1 MKKVEINKN
10 ICFINT
16 NKEWGGGEKWHFEAA
31 CFFLENNWNVFA
43 ITHQQSE
50 LYQRLLKTKVQLHPV
65 KITKLSFMN
74 PLTIKR
80 LSRYF
85 RENDIRA
92 VVLNLPSDAKAAG
105 FAAKKADVQHI
116 IYRRGMALPV
126 KNSIENRYLF
136 KNVLTKVIANSEEI
150 KRTILLKNK
159 NLIPEGK
166 IEIIYNGIDTE
177 SILYKQKRLE
187 NKLVIGSAGRF
198 VKQKGQKF
206 LIDLAAILKQKNF
219 AFEIRLAGTGKEE
232 QNVKNYARFK
242 KVDDCV
248 LFLGFVA
255 RMEEF
260 FNSID
265 IFILPSLHEG
275 SSNVLLEAM
284 AYLKPVICF
293 NLSSMPEMVEH
304 NRNGFLI
311 PFPDVHLMAQKIIE
325 LNNHRELIAKMGQE
339 SRAIIESKFNKKKNF
354 GLLIKDLLKE

>member
-1 MKKVEINKN
+1 MNKN

-16 NKEWGGGEKWHFEAA
+16 NKAWGGGEKWHFEAA
-31 CFFLENNWNVFA
+31 CFFLENNWNVFV
-43 ITHQQSE
+43 ITHKQSE
-50 LYQRLLKTKVQLHPV
+50 LYNRLLKTEAKLNPL
-65 KITKLSFMN
+65 KITKLSFLN

-85 RENDIRA
+85 RENHLHA

-105 FAAKKADVQHI
+105 IAAKKAGVQHI

-159 NLIPEGK
+159 NLIPEEK

-177 SILYKQKRLE
+177 SIVRKPRKPD

-198 VKQKGQKF
+198 VEQKGQRF
-206 LIDLAAILKQKNF
+206 LIDLAVILKQKNLP
-219 AFEIRLAGTGKEE
+219 FEIRIAGTGKEE
-232 QNVKNYARFK
+232 QKVKNYARVK

-248 LFLGFVA
+248 LFPGFVT

-265 IFILPSLHEG
+265 IFVLPSLHEG
-275 SSNVLLEAM
+275 TSNVLLEAM

-293 NLSSMPEMVEH
+293 NLSSMPEMVEN
-304 NRNGFLI
+304 NRNGFLV
-311 PFPDVHLMAQKIIE
+311 PFPDIPMMAEKIVE
-325 LNNHRELIAKMGQE
+325 FNKDRELIVKMGQE
-339 SRAIIESKFNKKKNF
+339 NLAMIESKFNKKKNL
-354 GLLIKDLLKE
+354 GVLMKDVLKE